1 MKKNTFLTGAFVTTL
16 GIVLTKL
23 LGVFYVIPFHA
34 LIGEEGGALYGYA
47 YTIYSIFTSLA
58 TAGIP
63 LAISKIVSEY
73 QTLGYYNTKK
83 RVFVLGKKISLLL
96 GFISFLLILIFA
108 PVLARAILGDVVGGN
123 SVEDVTFVLRVI
135 GTAILIV
142 PTLSIYRGYFE
153 GHRFMN
159 PPSISQVL
167 EQIVR
172 VSIIIFGSL
181 LSVKVFHLN
190 LRTVVG
196 ISLFAAS
203 VGAFVA
209 YLYLV
214 DKKIKNK
221 AKFNER
227 IRPVNEPIVTDKI
240 IIQKIIVYAIPFIAI
255 DIFKS
260 LYNYVDMVTVVKGLV
275 HVAKY
280 SAIDAE
286 SVYAMLS
293 TWANKFNMV
302 VVAISSGVI
311 VSLIPNLT
319 ESIIKDDKVD
329 IEKKIVKAYSV
340 LLYITIPLT
349 LGISFLAKP
358 IWLLFYGESIYGP
371 SVLSYSVFSGFM
383 LGLFTLS
390 IVIIQTLKDYKFV
403 FISLGIGLFFKI
415 LLNYNLM
422 AAFYQMGNPPYYGV
436 ITATIIGYLI
446 SFIICSILL
455 HFKYHIRFE
464 EVVKNFIDIMCGSLL
479 MILILFLFKFIVPFE
494 SSIWIGN
501 FAIILFYGIMG
512 MVLYFVYAY
521 FTGLSKKIFGNEI
534 VKTIKKIIMR
544 K

>member
-1 MKKNTFLTGAFVTTL
+1 MF
-16 GIVLTKL
+16 
-23 LGVFYVIPFHA
+23 
-34 LIGEEGGALYGYA
+34 
-47 YTIYSIFTSLA
+47 
-58 TAGIP
+58 
-63 LAISKIVSEY
+63 
-73 QTLGYYNTKK
+73 
-83 RVFVLGKKISLLL
+83 
-96 GFISFLLILIFA
+96 
-108 PVLARAILGDVVGGN
+108 
-123 SVEDVTFVLRVI
+123 
-135 GTAILIV
+135 
-142 PTLSIYRGYFE
+142 
-153 GHRFMN
+153 
-159 PPSISQVL
+159 
-167 EQIVR
+167 
-172 VSIIIFGSL
+172 L

-415 LLNYNLM
+415 LKL
-422 AAFYQMGNPPYYGV
+422 
-436 ITATIIGYLI
+436 
-446 SFIICSILL
+446 
-455 HFKYHIRFE
+455 
-464 EVVKNFIDIMCGSLL
+464 
-479 MILILFLFKFIVPFE
+479 
-494 SSIWIGN
+494 
-501 FAIILFYGIMG
+501 
-512 MVLYFVYAY
+512 
-521 FTGLSKKIFGNEI
+521 
-534 VKTIKKIIMR
+534 
-544 K
+544 